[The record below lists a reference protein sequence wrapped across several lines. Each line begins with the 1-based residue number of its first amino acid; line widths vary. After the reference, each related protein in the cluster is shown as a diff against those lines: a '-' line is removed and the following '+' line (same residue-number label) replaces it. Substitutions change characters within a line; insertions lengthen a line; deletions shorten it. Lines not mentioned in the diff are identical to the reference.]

1 MDKLRIA
8 GGQPLKGR
16 VRIAGAKNAALP
28 ALAACLLAVAP
39 LLWLVG
45 LALLYTLY
53 FARSL
58 LMPVVVALLLAL
70 LLSPLVSIFKRFHV
84 PRTISA
90 LILLTAIGGPV
101 VLLEVLTEKLGIW
114 TK

>member
-1 MDKLRIA
+1 MKSV
-8 GGQPLKGR
+8 P
-16 VRIAGAKNAALP
+16 VP
-28 ALAACLLAVAP
+28 S

-70 LLSPLVSIFKRFHV
+70 VALLVGEHRDGEAECRRDD
-84 PRTISA
+84 PRPITQISCQA
-90 LILLTAIGGPV
+90 SHGR
-101 VLLEVLTEKLGIW
+101 
-114 TK
+114 